1 MAITTYR
8 ETAQPGWASTSVI
21 YQLESAFQK
30 LGWHAGTVTG
40 IVTGI
45 SAYSGQST
53 VGTSS
58 TNFFDVRPKSA
69 SPAGVGVGDTCSF
82 YVDRS
87 GGNVG
92 AVYVNRP
99 GGGYQDGQNLVL
111 DGADIGGGNDMTVTI
126 LCDETNYGSTSTFY
140 DKDVTHGSSAPWGIL
155 RTEVDNTKVYGDS
168 YWGFQA
174 SGTNLYITSG
184 TSFMPYKSAT
194 SSYLNMESR
203 HGDSFR
209 GQIYRELVNDTSGN
223 YNQYL
228 TSSVNT
234 NMEQATLQFASSN
247 SFTLEMNV
255 YKSGLDS
262 NFAIFSFKHPDKSS
276 TSIDDNTY
284 STFFIHKY
292 TSSLFNLDEL
302 YQGTMTYL
310 APSYRSMSQ
319 AYFDLYT
326 TLGGAQSNI
335 GNYQARSC
343 LGGYQ
348 TGTSYSNTDIN
359 VMDRNVGSA
368 FPREVYSYTRR
379 HLYRNNENNVN
390 NWKGYEYLGDDTR
403 NFLQPDTINYNAVI
417 KGIPLSSN
425 LVPCPFY
432 LPDDF
437 VLINFD
443 HASPSQNIQQNDTV
457 TISGS
462 EVYTVIDGAYNQ
474 TTRTR
479 GILLAARTT

>member
-8 ETAQPGWASTSVI
+8 ETAAPGWASTSVI

-30 LGWHAGTVTG
+30 LGWHAGTVSG

-45 SAYSGQST
+45 SAYSGQSN
-53 VGTSS
+53 VGSS
-58 TNFFDVRPKSA
+58 TTNFYDVRPKLAPPS
-69 SPAGVGVGDTCSF
+69 GVGVGDTCSF
-82 YVDRS
+82 YVDRWY
-87 GGNVG
+87 GPVQ
-92 AVYVNRP
+92 AVYVNR
-99 GGGYQDGQNLVL
+99 GGHGYQDGQNLVL
-111 DGADIGGGNDMTVTI
+111 RGEDIGGGNDMTVTI

-140 DKDVTHGSSAPWGIL
+140 DKDVTAGSSAPWGVL

-174 SGTNLYITSG
+174 NGTNLYIASG

-194 SSYLNMESR
+194 NQNLNKESR
-203 HGDSFR
+203 YGDSFR
-209 GQIYRELVNDTSGN
+209 GQFYRELAHDPSGST
-223 YNQYL
+223 NQYL
-228 TSSVNT
+228 NSSANT
-234 NMEQATLQFASSN
+234 NIDQATLTFASSN
-247 SFTLEMNV
+247 SFTLELNV

-276 TSIDDNTY
+276 SSINDNTY
-284 STFFIHKY
+284 ATFFIHKY

-302 YQGTMTYL
+302 YQGSMTYL
-310 APSYRSMSQ
+310 TPGYRNMTN
-319 AYFDLYT
+319 ATFDLFT
-326 TLGGAQSNI
+326 TLGNTCSSLGS
-335 GNYQARSC
+335 YQGRSC

-348 TGTSYSNTDIN
+348 TGTS
-359 VMDRNVGSA
+359 VGNADKAVSDHIA
-368 FPREVYSYTRR
+368 CTTVNRELYTYQRR
-379 HLYRNNENNVN
+379 HLYRNNDADSSFRGTIYNN
-390 NWKGYEYLGDDTR
+390 DDTR
-403 NFLQPDTINYNAVI
+403 HMKQLDSLNYNAVI
-417 KGIPLSSN
+417 KGIPLSSM

-443 HASPSQNIQQNDTV
+443 HASPGQNIQQNDTV

-462 EVYTVIDGAYNQ
+462 EIYTVIDGAYNQ

-479 GILLAARTT
+479 GILLCARTT

>member
-45 SAYSGQST
+45 SAYSGQSN
-53 VGTSS
+53 VGSS
-58 TNFFDVRPKSA
+58 TTNFYDVRPKSGR
-69 SPAGVGVGDTCSF
+69 SVGAGDTCSF
-82 YVDRS
+82 YVDRNY
-87 GGNVG
+87 GPVG
-92 AVYVNRP
+92 AVYVNR
-99 GGGYQDGQNLVL
+99 GGHGYSDGDNLVL

-140 DKDVTHGSSAPWGIL
+140 DKDVTHGSSAPWGVL

-174 SGTNLYITSG
+174 NGTNLYIASG

-194 SSYLNMESR
+194 SQYLNKESR

-209 GQIYRELVNDTSGN
+209 GQVYRELMYDPTGSSH
-223 YNQYL
+223 QYT
-228 TSSVNT
+228 TSSANSSH
-234 NMEQATLQFASSN
+234 EQVTLTYANSN
-247 SFTLEMNV
+247 AFTLELNV
-255 YKSGLDS
+255 YKSGIDS
-262 NFAIFSFKHPDKSS
+262 DFAIFSFKHPDKSS
-276 TSIDDNTY
+276 SSINDNTY
-284 STFFIHKY
+284 ATFFIHKY

-302 YQGTMTYL
+302 YQGSMTYV
-310 APSYRSMSQ
+310 YNRYMQ
-319 AYFDLYT
+319 DAYFNLTT
-326 TLGGAQSNI
+326 TLGNTNSTYGA
-335 GNYQARSC
+335 YQARSC
-343 LGGYQ
+343 LSGYQ
-348 TGTSYSNTDIN
+348 TGSTMTNTDKSVNDRIQSSTYN
-359 VMDRNVGSA
+359 VEFAD
-368 FPREVYSYTRR
+368 YYRR
-379 HLYRNNENNVN
+379 HLYRNNDADAS
-390 NWKGYEYLGDDTR
+390 WRGTDYYQDDTR
-403 NFLQPDTINYNAVI
+403 GWKQPDSLNYNAVI
-417 KGIPLSSN
+417 KGIPLSSQ

-443 HASPSQNIQQNDTV
+443 HASPGQNIQQNDTV

-462 EVYTVIDGAYNQ
+462 EVYTVIDGSYNQ

-479 GILLAARTT
+479 GILLCARTT

>member
-45 SAYSGQST
+45 SAYSGQSN
-53 VGTSS
+53 VATST
-58 TNFFDVRPKSA
+58 TNFYDVRPKSGR
-69 SPAGVGVGDTCSF
+69 SVGAGDTCSF
-82 YVDRS
+82 YVDRNY
-87 GGNVG
+87 GPVGN
-92 AVYVNRP
+92 VYVNR
-99 GGGYQDGQNLVL
+99 GGHGYSDGDNLVL

-140 DKDVTHGSSAPWGIL
+140 DKDVTHGSSAPWGVL

-174 SGTNLYITSG
+174 NGTNLYVASG

-194 SSYLNMESR
+194 NQNLNKESR
-203 HGDSFR
+203 YGDSFR
-209 GQIYRELVNDTSGN
+209 GQYYRELTHEPGSTT
-223 YNQYL
+223 NQYL
-228 TSSVNT
+228 NSSANT
-234 NMEQATLQFASSN
+234 NIDQATLQFASSN
-247 SFTLEMNV
+247 SYTLELNV

-276 TSIDDNTY
+276 SSINDNTY

-302 YQGTMTYL
+302 YQGSMTYL
-310 APSYRSMSQ
+310 MPTYRSMTN
-319 AYFDLYT
+319 ATIDLYT
-326 TLGGAQSNI
+326 TLGNTASTI
-335 GNYQARSC
+335 GSYQGRSC

-348 TGTSYSNTDIN
+348 TGSTVGNTDKYVSDLICSNTF
-359 VMDRNVGSA
+359 DR
-368 FPREVYSYTRR
+368 ELYSYHRR
-379 HLYRNNENNVN
+379 HLYRNNDVDASFRGAIYIN
-390 NWKGYEYLGDDTR
+390 DDTR
-403 NFLQPDTINYNAVI
+403 HMIQPDSLNYNAVI
-417 KGIPLSSN
+417 KGIPLSSM
-425 LVPCPFY
+425 LVPCPYY

-443 HASPSQNIQQNDTV
+443 HASPGQNIQQNDTV

-479 GILLAARTT
+479 GILLCARTT